1 MKKIILTFILSI
13 VTITYS
19 NNALYAGVSQ
29 ADNEKANLHYGL
41 ALKALNEKQH
51 EKANKYINKAISIDP
66 NNSKFYNLRCE
77 CKNKLKDYEG
87 AIEDCKK
94 AINL

>member
-19 NNALYAGVSQ
+19 NN
-29 ADNEKANLHYGL
+29 
-41 ALKALNEKQH
+41 